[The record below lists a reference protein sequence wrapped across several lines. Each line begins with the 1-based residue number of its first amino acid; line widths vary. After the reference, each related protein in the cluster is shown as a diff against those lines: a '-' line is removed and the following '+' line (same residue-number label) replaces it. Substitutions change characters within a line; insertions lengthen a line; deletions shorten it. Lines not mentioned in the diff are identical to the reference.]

1 MKSFK
6 KDKLD
11 YINQSITSCINLS
24 KEKKFLLIYSTQN
37 NKNEYYINIIF
48 QKGFFLNDLSNKR
61 NIDNDLLFILHLVH
75 NFPMNAPKLFCLSS
89 LSHIGIE
96 LCDGKDILENILL
109 KEWNSKINI
118 TDIILTIPN
127 FIQELLK
134 AENVELFIGKYSLNY
149 EYDYN
154 LLVKVP
160 HQYFNKVEQIIN
172 KKIKLTEKRFLMI
185 TSLFFLVFSYEVGY
199 FNYNNLKLIFWGS
212 LFSIYGIK
220 RNDNILEFELNK
232 NRNEKI
238 KLSLITNEGQKIK
251 NILLYILKVRGVG
264 YLIEDNKNNK
274 NNKNKDNQLLN
285 EQNNNNE
292 NNNIINN
299 DDISNINEIE
309 KK

>member
-24 KEKKFLLIYSTQN
+24 KEKKYLLIYSTQN
-37 NKNEYYINIIF
+37 NKDEYHLNIIF
-48 QKGFFLNDLSNKR
+48 QKSFFCNDINNKR
-61 NIDNDLLFILHLVH
+61 IIDNDLLFILHLVH

-109 KEWNSKINI
+109 TSWNSKINL
-118 TDIILTIPN
+118 TEIILKIAV
-127 FIQELLK
+127 FINKLLK
-134 AENVELFIGKYSLNY
+134 LENIELFIGKYSLNY

-172 KKIKLTEKRFLMI
+172 EKKKLIEKRFLMI
-185 TSLFFLVFSYEVGY
+185 TSLFFLLFSYEVGY
-199 FNYNNLKLIFWGS
+199 FNYNNLKLILWGS

-220 RNDNILEFELNK
+220 RKENVLEFELNK

-238 KLSLITNEGQKIK
+238 KLSLISNEGQKIK
-251 NILLYILKVRGVG
+251 NILLYILKVRGVD

-274 NNKNKDNQLLN
+274 NINKDIDNQQLN
-285 EQNNNNE
+285 EQNNE
-292 NNNIINN
+292 NKNIIING
-299 DDISNINEIE
+299 DISNKNEIE
-309 KK
+309 NK

>member
-24 KEKKFLLIYSTQN
+24 KEKKYLLIYSTQN

-109 KEWNSKINI
+109 TSWNSKINL
-118 TDIILTIPN
+118 TEIILKIAV
-127 FIQELLK
+127 FINKLLK
-134 AENVELFIGKYSLNY
+134 LENVELFIGKYSLNY

-172 KKIKLTEKRFLMI
+172 KKKKLIEKRFLMI

-220 RNDNILEFELNK
+220 RKENVLEFELNK

-251 NILLYILKVRGVG
+251 NILLYILKVRGVD

-274 NNKNKDNQLLN
+274 NINKDIDNQQLN
-285 EQNNNNE
+285 EQNNE
-292 NNNIINN
+292 NKNIIING
-299 DDISNINEIE
+299 DISNKNEIE
-309 KK
+309 NK

>member
-24 KEKKFLLIYSTQN
+24 KEKKYLLIYSTQN

-109 KEWNSKINI
+109 TSWNSKINL
-118 TDIILTIPN
+118 TEIILKIAV
-127 FIQELLK
+127 FINKLLK
-134 AENVELFIGKYSLNY
+134 LENVELFIGKYSLNY
-149 EYDYN
+149 EYYYN

-172 KKIKLTEKRFLMI
+172 KKKKLIEKRFLMI

-220 RNDNILEFELNK
+220 RKENVLEFELNK

-251 NILLYILKVRGVG
+251 NILLYILKVRGVD

-274 NNKNKDNQLLN
+274 NINKDIDNQQLN
-285 EQNNNNE
+285 EQNNE
-292 NNNIINN
+292 NKNIIING
-299 DDISNINEIE
+299 DISNKNEIE
-309 KK
+309 NK

>member
-109 KEWNSKINI
+109 TVWNSKINL
-118 TDIILTIPN
+118 TEIILKIAV
-127 FIQELLK
+127 FINKMLK
-134 AENVELFIGKYSLNY
+134 LENIELFIGKYSLNY

-172 KKIKLTEKRFLMI
+172 EKKKLIEKRFLMI
-185 TSLFFLVFSYEVGY
+185 TSLFFLLFSYEVGY

-220 RNDNILEFELNK
+220 RKENVLEFELNK

-238 KLSLITNEGQKIK
+238 KFSLITNEGQKIK
-251 NILLYILKVRGVG
+251 NILLYILKVRGVD

-274 NNKNKDNQLLN
+274 NINKDIDNQQLN
-285 EQNNNNE
+285 EQNNE
-292 NNNIINN
+292 NKNIIING
-299 DDISNINEIE
+299 DISNKNEIE
-309 KK
+309 NK

>member
-109 KEWNSKINI
+109 TSWNSKINL
-118 TDIILTIPN
+118 TEIILKIAV
-127 FIQELLK
+127 FINKLLK
-134 AENVELFIGKYSLNY
+134 LENVELFIGKYSLYY

-172 KKIKLTEKRFLMI
+172 EKKKLIEKRFLMI
-185 TSLFFLVFSYEVGY
+185 TSLFFLLFSYEVGY

-220 RNDNILEFELNK
+220 RKENVLEFELNK

-251 NILLYILKVRGVG
+251 NILLYILKVRGVD

-274 NNKNKDNQLLN
+274 NINKDIDNQQLN
-285 EQNNNNE
+285 EQNNE
-292 NNNIINN
+292 NKNIIING
-299 DDISNINEIE
+299 DISNKNEIE
-309 KK
+309 NK

>member
-109 KEWNSKINI
+109 TVWNSKINL
-118 TDIILTIPN
+118 TEIILKISV
-127 FIQELLK
+127 FINKLLK
-134 AENVELFIGKYSLNY
+134 LENVELFIGKYSLNY

-172 KKIKLTEKRFLMI
+172 EKKKLIEKRFLMI
-185 TSLFFLVFSYEVGY
+185 TSLFFLLFSYEVGY

-220 RNDNILEFELNK
+220 RKENVLEFELNK

-251 NILLYILKVRGVG
+251 NILLYILKVRGVD

-274 NNKNKDNQLLN
+274 NINKDIDNQQLN
-285 EQNNNNE
+285 EQNNE
-292 NNNIINN
+292 NKNIIING
-299 DDISNINEIE
+299 DISNKNEIE
-309 KK
+309 NK

>member
-11 YINQSITSCINLS
+11 YINLSITSCINLS

-109 KEWNSKINI
+109 TSWNSKINL
-118 TDIILTIPN
+118 TEIILKIAV
-127 FIQELLK
+127 FINKLLK
-134 AENVELFIGKYSLNY
+134 LENVELFIGKYSLYY

-172 KKIKLTEKRFLMI
+172 EKKKLIEKRFLMI

-220 RNDNILEFELNK
+220 RKENVLEFELNK

-251 NILLYILKVRGVG
+251 NILLYILKVRGVD

-274 NNKNKDNQLLN
+274 NINKDIDNQQLN
-285 EQNNNNE
+285 EQNNE
-292 NNNIINN
+292 NKNIIING
-299 DDISNINEIE
+299 DISNKNEIE
-309 KK
+309 NK

>member
-1 MKSFK
+1 MKSIK

-109 KEWNSKINI
+109 TSWNSKINL
-118 TDIILTIPN
+118 TEIILKIAV
-127 FIQELLK
+127 FINKLLK
-134 AENVELFIGKYSLNY
+134 LENVELFIGKYSLNY

-172 KKIKLTEKRFLMI
+172 EKKKLIEKRFLMI
-185 TSLFFLVFSYEVGY
+185 TSLFFLLFSYEVGY

-220 RNDNILEFELNK
+220 RKENVLEFELNK

-238 KLSLITNEGQKIK
+238 KLSLISNEGQKIK
-251 NILLYILKVRGVG
+251 NILLYILKVRGVD

-274 NNKNKDNQLLN
+274 NINKDIDNQQLN
-285 EQNNNNE
+285 EQNNE
-292 NNNIINN
+292 NKNIIING
-299 DDISNINEIE
+299 DISNKNEIE
-309 KK
+309 NK

>member
-24 KEKKFLLIYSTQN
+24 KEKKYLLIYSTQN

-109 KEWNSKINI
+109 TSWNSKINL
-118 TDIILTIPN
+118 TEIILKIAV
-127 FIQELLK
+127 FINKLLK
-134 AENVELFIGKYSLNY
+134 LENVELFIGKYSLNY

-172 KKIKLTEKRFLMI
+172 EKKKLIEKRFLMI
-185 TSLFFLVFSYEVGY
+185 TSLFFLLFSYEVGY

-220 RNDNILEFELNK
+220 RKENVLEFELNK

-251 NILLYILKVRGVG
+251 NILLYILKVRGVD

-274 NNKNKDNQLLN
+274 NINKDIDNQQLN
-285 EQNNNNE
+285 EQNNE
-292 NNNIINN
+292 NKNIIING
-299 DDISNINEIE
+299 DISNKNEIE
-309 KK
+309 NK

>member
-1 MKSFK
+1 MKPFK

-109 KEWNSKINI
+109 TSWNSKINL
-118 TDIILTIPN
+118 TEIILKIAV
-127 FIQELLK
+127 FINKLLK
-134 AENVELFIGKYSLNY
+134 LENVELFIGKYSLNY

-172 KKIKLTEKRFLMI
+172 EKKKLIEKRFLMI
-185 TSLFFLVFSYEVGY
+185 TSLFFLLFSYEVGY

-220 RNDNILEFELNK
+220 RKENVLEFELNK

-251 NILLYILKVRGVG
+251 NILLYILKVRGVD

-274 NNKNKDNQLLN
+274 NINKDIDNQQLN
-285 EQNNNNE
+285 EQNNE
-292 NNNIINN
+292 NKNIIING
-299 DDISNINEIE
+299 DISNKNEIE
-309 KK
+309 NK

>member
-1 MKSFK
+1 MKSIK

-109 KEWNSKINI
+109 TSWNSKINL
-118 TDIILTIPN
+118 TEIILKIAV
-127 FIQELLK
+127 FINKLLK
-134 AENVELFIGKYSLNY
+134 LENIELFIGKYSLNY

-172 KKIKLTEKRFLMI
+172 EKKKLIEKRFLMI
-185 TSLFFLVFSYEVGY
+185 TSLFFLLFSYEVGY

-220 RNDNILEFELNK
+220 RKENVLEFELNK

-238 KLSLITNEGQKIK
+238 KLSLISNEGQKIK
-251 NILLYILKVRGVG
+251 NILLYILKVRGVD

-274 NNKNKDNQLLN
+274 NINKDMDNQQLN
-285 EQNNNNE
+285 EQNNE
-292 NNNIINN
+292 NKNIIING
-299 DDISNINEIE
+299 DISNKNEIE
-309 KK
+309 NK

>member
-109 KEWNSKINI
+109 TSWNSKINL
-118 TDIILTIPN
+118 TEIILKIAV
-127 FIQELLK
+127 FINKLLK
-134 AENVELFIGKYSLNY
+134 LENIELFIGKYSLNY

-172 KKIKLTEKRFLMI
+172 KKKKFIEKRFLMI
-185 TSLFFLVFSYEVGY
+185 TSLLFLLFSYEVGY

-220 RNDNILEFELNK
+220 RKENVLEFELNK

-238 KLSLITNEGQKIK
+238 KMSLITNEGQKIK
-251 NILLYILKVRGVG
+251 NILLYILKVRGVD

-274 NNKNKDNQLLN
+274 NINKDIDNQQLN
-285 EQNNNNE
+285 EQNNE
-292 NNNIINN
+292 NKNIIING
-299 DDISNINEIE
+299 DISNKNEIE
-309 KK
+309 NK

>member
-109 KEWNSKINI
+109 TSWNSKINL
-118 TDIILTIPN
+118 TEIILKIAV
-127 FIQELLK
+127 FINKLLK
-134 AENVELFIGKYSLNY
+134 LENVELFIGKYSLNY

-172 KKIKLTEKRFLMI
+172 KKKKLIEKRFLMI
-185 TSLFFLVFSYEVGY
+185 TSLFFLLFSYEVGY

-220 RNDNILEFELNK
+220 RKENVLEFELNK

-251 NILLYILKVRGVG
+251 NILLYILKVRGVD

-274 NNKNKDNQLLN
+274 NINKDIDNQQLN
-285 EQNNNNE
+285 EQNNE
-292 NNNIINN
+292 NKNIIING
-299 DDISNINEIE
+299 DISNKNEIE
-309 KK
+309 NK

>member
-11 YINQSITSCINLS
+11 CINQSITSCINLS

-109 KEWNSKINI
+109 TVWNSKINL
-118 TDIILTIPN
+118 TEIILKIAV
-127 FIQELLK
+127 FINKLLK
-134 AENVELFIGKYSLNY
+134 LENVELFIGKYSLNY

-172 KKIKLTEKRFLMI
+172 EKKKLIEKRFLMI
-185 TSLFFLVFSYEVGY
+185 TSLFFLLFSYEVGY

-220 RNDNILEFELNK
+220 RKENVLEFELNK
-232 NRNEKI
+232 NRNEEI

-251 NILLYILKVRGVG
+251 NILLYILKVRGVD

-274 NNKNKDNQLLN
+274 NINKDIDNQQLN
-285 EQNNNNE
+285 EQNNE
-292 NNNIINN
+292 NKNIIING
-299 DDISNINEIE
+299 DISNKNEIE
-309 KK
+309 NK